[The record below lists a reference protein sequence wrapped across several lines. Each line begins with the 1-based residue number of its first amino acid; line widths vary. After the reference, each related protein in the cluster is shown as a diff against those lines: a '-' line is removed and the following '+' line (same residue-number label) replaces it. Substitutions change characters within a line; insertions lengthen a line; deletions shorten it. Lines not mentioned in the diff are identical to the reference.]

1 MTRFRIERFDPAQQ
15 IKEHRSILFV
25 GRSGAGKTT
34 CLIDW
39 LRHLAPRFWCAVFF
53 SPTLESANQF
63 RQIAPSCFVY
73 ETALQTAVVATLLE
87 IQRDLLREGKERSVL
102 LCCDDSGFSRSLWR
116 QDVIRALHMNGRH
129 LRVTFVNCVQYCL
142 DIPPDI
148 RTQYSYVVATS
159 ENVHSNKKR
168 LHQAFFGCI
177 ESYATFNQT
186 FTQVTRDFKCAVL
199 DQTDP
204 SAELTNQLF
213 WYKAS
218 LEGPTFRIGKP
229 VFWKLQQQQRE
240 TPRSETAL
248 SIVGAPTPRRSMV
261 DAC

>member
-159 ENVHSNKKR
+159 ENVHRVVCYVQSNVHPGHAR
-168 LHQAFFGCI
+168 LQVRGARSDRPVRGHHESALLVQGVTGRAHVSDRQAG
-177 ESYATFNQT
+177 
-186 FTQVTRDFKCAVL
+186 VL
-199 DQTDP
+199 
-204 SAELTNQLF
+204 
-213 WYKAS
+213 
-218 LEGPTFRIGKP
+218 
-229 VFWKLQQQQRE
+229 
-240 TPRSETAL
+240 ETAATAARDAAVRDGTL
-248 SIVGAPTPRRSMV
+248 HRGCTDTSAV
-261 DAC
+261 DGCMLELL